1 MAYIVGQYNKS
12 ASTNSMSIL
21 TGGSAARIS
30 SEAEGGT
37 GFKEECVVFNNGFLN
52 NTMYYFHGQIKKIP
66 DKQIFN
72 IQLMNDED
80 FSEVQLIKNLTI
92 DGGADGWVDVE
103 FIFKPVKNFNRLGFI
118 LNRTVKDFYQGETR
132 FPVIIYQE
140 LSRVNNILNSISN
153 GRPLIKMGIQS
164 KPGLI
169 TAINGEEIRLGR
181 SGMYEFRNGLLQI
194 SSFSVVSPGNMSVN
208 MDTIKSDID
217 ARYLT
222 TNLDTTILSVCLFD
236 KVSSR
241 DLTDFS
247 LDYIYE
253 EE

>member
-12 ASTNSMSIL
+12 ASTNSMTIL
-21 TGGSAARIS
+21 TGGLPSRIS

-37 GFKEECVVFNNGFLN
+37 GFKEECLIFNNNFLN
-52 NTMYYFHGQIKKIP
+52 NTIYYFHGQIKKII
-66 DKQIFN
+66 DKQVFN
-72 IQLMNDED
+72 VQLMNDED
-80 FSEVQLIKNLTI
+80 FSEVQLIKNLTV
-92 DGGADGWVDVE
+92 DGGASGWVDVE
-103 FIFKPVKNFNRLGFI
+103 FIFKPVKNFNRLAFI
-118 LNRTVKDFYQGETR
+118 LNRTVKDYYQDETR

-140 LSRVNNILNSISN
+140 LSRVNNILNSVSN

-164 KPGLI
+164 EPGLI

-181 SGMYEFRNGLLQI
+181 SGVYEFRNGLLQI
-194 SSFSVVSPGNMSVN
+194 NSFSVVSPGTMGVN
-208 MDTIKSDID
+208 MDSIKADID
-217 ARYLT
+217 AAYPTTDLET
-222 TNLDTTILSVCLFD
+222 TNLSVCLFD

-253 EE
+253 EG